1 MGKWKDNK
9 VGIDVWK
16 RDRLRVEG
24 KNISSSPEGSKS
36 SASVTFSIWGHHERI
51 DLANER
57 LVIFI
62 YLMFWLQEFPGAT
75 ERHSLN
81 YRVGDKKQRSSFF
94 VRFRMLLTKHY
105 KTQLP
110 FQIHFSLK
118 LNFTDIL
125 RENGL
130 IQSLVTMITHARP
143 GVMCKYTADG
153 FFISF
158 DPPWAA
164 TQGRTTGLWRPPEV
178 RFSTFGLATSVE
190 GRESPQKTDKTS
202 NIVALKFPSL
212 FYGKKL
218 VLL

>member
-9 VGIDVWK
+9 VGIDIWK
-16 RDRLRVEG
+16 QDRLGVEG

-36 SASVTFSIWGHHERI
+36 STSVTFSIWGHHERI
-51 DLANER
+51 DLANEH

-62 YLMFWLQEFPGAT
+62 YLMFWLEELPGAT

-81 YRVGDKKQRSSFF
+81 HRVGDKKQRSSGF
-94 VRFRMLLTKHY
+94 VHFRTLLTKHY

-118 LNFTDIL
+118 LNFTDIFG
-125 RENGL
+125 ENGL
-130 IQSLVTMITHARP
+130 IQSLITMFAHAGP
-143 GVMCKYTADG
+143 DVMCKYTANA

-158 DPPWAA
+158 DPRWAV
-164 TQGRTTGLWRPPEV
+164 TQGDTGLWRPPDMW
-178 RFSTFGLATSVE
+178 FFTFEPSE
-190 GRESPQKTDKTS
+190 NKIS
-202 NIVALKFPSL
+202 NIVALEFPSL
-212 FYGKKL
+212 FYCNKS